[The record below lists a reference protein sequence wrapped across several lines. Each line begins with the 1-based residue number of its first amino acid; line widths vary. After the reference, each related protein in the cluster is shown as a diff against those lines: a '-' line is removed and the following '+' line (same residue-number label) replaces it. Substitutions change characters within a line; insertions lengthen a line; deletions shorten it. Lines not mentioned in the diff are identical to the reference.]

1 MPEVQRD
8 SIRLRLPLKSE
19 YLPVLRM
26 AAGVIAG
33 VMTFNYDEIVQL
45 RVAVSEAFS
54 IAIRNIPGQMGS
66 EQTDEVEFRFTVS
79 PDKLEVLVVSGA
91 NDIADLDKE
100 DTEESRAL
108 LESLTDEVEFG
119 GEQYLVRMVKHLRS

>member
-1 MPEVQRD
+1 MSEARPD

-26 AAGVIAG
+26 ASGVIAG
-33 VMTFNYDEIVQL
+33 VMSFRYDEIVQL

-54 IAIRNIPGQMGS
+54 IAVKNTSGEMGS

-79 PDKLEVLVVSGA
+79 PESLEVQVLSQANILV
-91 NDIADLDKE
+91 DLDSE
-100 DTEESRAL
+100 DAEESRAL
-108 LESLTDEVEFG
+108 LESLMDEVELG
-119 GEQYLVRMVKHLRS
+119 GEQYLVRMVKLLRS

>member
-1 MPEVQRD
+1 MSEARPD

-26 AAGVIAG
+26 ASGVIAG
-33 VMTFNYDEIVQL
+33 VMSFRYDEIVQL

-54 IAIRNIPGQMGS
+54 IAAKNTSGEMGS

-79 PDKLEVLVVSGA
+79 PESLEVQVLSQANILV
-91 NDIADLDKE
+91 DLDSE
-100 DTEESRAL
+100 DAEESRAL
-108 LESLTDEVEFG
+108 LESLMDEVELG
-119 GEQYLVRMVKHLRS
+119 GEQYLVRMVKLLRS

>member
-1 MPEVQRD
+1 MSEVRRD

-26 AAGVIAG
+26 ATGVIAG

-45 RVAVSEAFS
+45 RVAVSEVFS
-54 IAIRNIPGQMGS
+54 IAIKNIPGEIEP

-79 PDKLEVLVVSGA
+79 PDNLEVWVAAES

-100 DTEESRAL
+100 DAEESRAL
-108 LESLTDEVEFG
+108 LASLMDEVEFG
-119 GEQYLVRMVKHLRS
+119 GEQYLVRMVKHLRR

>member
-1 MPEVQRD
+1 MQRD

-119 GEQYLVRMVKHLRS
+119 GEQYLVRMVKHLRG

>member
-26 AAGVIAG
+26 ATGVIAG

-54 IAIRNIPGQMGS
+54 IAIRNIPGQMGPG
-66 EQTDEVEFRFTVS
+66 QTDEVEFRFTVS

>member
-26 AAGVIAG
+26 ATGVIAG

-54 IAIRNIPGQMGS
+54 IAIRNIPGQMGP

-119 GEQYLVRMVKHLRS
+119 GEQYLVRMVKDLRS